1 MSTVGTTG
9 NMNGYNSAIE
19 QHEAIMTSPYDYS
32 WLVEDE
38 LLKEAQE
45 KSDYEDYIANCM
57 YDEGRCYDR

>member
-1 MSTVGTTG
+1 
-9 NMNGYNSAIE
+9 MNGYNSAIE

-57 YDEGRCYDR
+57 YDEERCYDR